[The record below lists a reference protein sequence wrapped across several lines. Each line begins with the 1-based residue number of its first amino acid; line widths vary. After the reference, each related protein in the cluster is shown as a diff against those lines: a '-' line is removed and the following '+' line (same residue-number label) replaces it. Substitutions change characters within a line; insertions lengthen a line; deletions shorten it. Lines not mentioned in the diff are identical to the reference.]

1 MASIKRSFVFW
12 LYNILI
18 DNIYEE
24 WEDSQVAQTVK
35 SLPEVRENT
44 LWDLQSTSIVY
55 NTD

>member
-1 MASIKRSFVFW
+1 MFL

-35 SLPEVRENT
+35 SLPKVRENT
-44 LWDLQSTSIVY
+44 LGDLQSMSIVY